1 MNGTKRGSQH
11 TYPNEVIFSCDDGF
25 NLRGSAKRECTAD
38 GTWNGVETICEGRTL
53 LNGGEKFA
61 SFMHDIY
68 LTIIRRLFVNI
79 GEYAHASSSILSLP
93 LH

>member
-1 MNGTKRGSQH
+1 MNGTKRGSQN

-53 LNGGEKFA
+53 LKGGENFS

-68 LTIIRRLFVNI
+68 HVL
-79 GEYAHASSSILSLP
+79 